1 MVSMSS
7 LMILVLAATMC
18 LAYPEKGRA
27 FHVAQQQRCPSGDSL
42 SCIDKKENDV
52 CTAPANQ
59 YNGLACGVCSGTA
72 PQCTLVC
79 VANADQTG
87 CMAEPV
93 TCPKFTG
100 IACGTSR
107 VLVGGDAL
115 VQPTEMSS
123 SNGALTVNLVARV
136 ATVNA
141 TAFSFSSRL
150 FCLGE
155 TCRIP
160 APTLRVRAGDLVT
173 ITLTNSLPPE
183 AATTR
188 VMNQPRFPNH
198 ANVHTHGL
206 HVDPSVDNV
215 METVLPGATK
225 TYTYRI
231 PSTHLPG
238 THWYHSHVHG
248 SSALQVMGGMSG
260 VIIVD
265 GPSPSPSYAAMASF
279 ICHTSPCAPATPRR
293 TRSSFVP
300 MRCSK
305 TWWATPSR

>member
-1 MVSMSS
+1 MQNEHFIFRPCPYIFEGISREPAALAARDHHNKSKTVFELNYLNFWPFSFSLKKTISASARSPEMVSMSS

-93 TCPKFTG
+93 TCPKVTG

-141 TAFSFSSRL
+141 TAFSFRRDCFVSAR
-150 FCLGE
+150 
-155 TCRIP
+155 
-160 APTLRVRAGDLVT
+160 RAGY
-173 ITLTNSLPPE
+173 LPPPCGYVRGILSRSRSP
-183 AATTR
+183 TR
-188 VMNQPRFPNH
+188 
-198 ANVHTHGL
+198 
-206 HVDPSVDNV
+206 S
-215 METVLPGATK
+215 
-225 TYTYRI
+225 
-231 PSTHLPG
+231 HLK
-238 THWYHSHVHG
+238 
-248 SSALQVMGGMSG
+248 
-260 VIIVD
+260 
-265 GPSPSPSYAAMASF
+265 
-279 ICHTSPCAPATPRR
+279 PRR
-293 TRSSFVP
+293 LAS
-300 MRCSK
+300 
-305 TWWATPSR
+305 